1 MSATPPMI
9 VELFVG
15 TLTRYYS
22 TDWQDGRTRA
32 GFPSPFGNKV
42 TPHAVTDPVELQGA
56 IAEWRDNASLKLE
69 AHLKQPL
76 NWQEGMLPPYFVG
89 ELGLAGFGGAIL
101 LAAYTNHAHLP
112 RPVMFMQTWAG
123 DPAIEA
129 SMKAEKKDAL
139 WEVMNCGIWFP
150 DEFAFGIGLK
160 DPSGTPLKAGS
171 IELLWK
177 ALEYLNE
184 TNWGASADDIA
195 TWRTRDLGDGDSF
208 ESQAQFGFAVFHE
221 SCRLARENRL
231 PMKLHY

>member
-1 MSATPPMI
+1 MSGTPSMI

-32 GFPSPFGNKV
+32 GFPSPFGKKT
-42 TPHAVTDPVELQGA
+42 TPQSVTDPVELQGA
-56 IAEWRDNASLKLE
+56 IAEWREAASLKLKD
-69 AHLKQPL
+69 HLKEPL

-89 ELGLAGFGGAIL
+89 ELGLGGYGGAIL
-101 LAAYTNHAHLP
+101 LAAYTNYAHLP
-112 RPVMFMQTWAG
+112 RPVMFMRTWEG

-139 WEVMNCGIWFP
+139 WEVMNCGLWLP
-150 DEFAFGIGLK
+150 DEFGFGIGLK

-184 TNWGASADDIA
+184 VNWGASAEDMTA
-195 TWRTRDLGDGDSF
+195 WRKRELTENDSF

>member
-1 MSATPPMI
+1 MSGSPPMF

-22 TDWQDGRTRA
+22 ADWQNARTRA
-32 GFPSPFGNKV
+32 GYPSPFGQKT
-42 TPHAVTDPVELQGA
+42 TPQTVTDPVELQGE
-56 IAEWRDNASLKLE
+56 IAEWRDNASLKLQE
-69 AHLKQPL
+69 HLKGPL
-76 NWQEGMLPPYFVG
+76 HWQEGMLPPYFVG
-89 ELGLAGFGGAIL
+89 ELGMTGYGGAIL
-101 LAAYTNHAHLP
+101 LTAYTNHAHLP
-112 RPVMFMQTWAG
+112 RPVMFMPTWAG
-123 DPAIEA
+123 DAAIDA
-129 SMKAEKKDAL
+129 SLKAEKKDAL

-177 ALEYLNE
+177 GLQYLNE
-184 TNWGASADDIA
+184 VNWGASAEDIA
-195 TWRTRDLGDGDSF
+195 TWRTRDVADGDSF
-208 ESQAQFGFAVFHE
+208 ETQAQFGFAVFHE